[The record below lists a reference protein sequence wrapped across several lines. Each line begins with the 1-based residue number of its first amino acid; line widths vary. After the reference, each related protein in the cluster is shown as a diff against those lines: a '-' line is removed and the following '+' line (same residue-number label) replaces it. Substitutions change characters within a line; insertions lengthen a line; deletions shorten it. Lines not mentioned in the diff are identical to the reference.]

1 MVPYERQQKILS
13 ILKNVELIK
22 FEELKKEFT
31 NVSDSTLRRD
41 LKELEKNNKIENLSG
56 GAIKILSAVGEI
68 PISTR
73 NTLNN
78 DKKEKIA
85 SLAADE
91 IVDGD
96 VIYLDSGSTCSLLF
110 KEIVSKRIT
119 IYTTNTDIFALGGN
133 INSDIIILGG
143 LFNPINSSV
152 SGALTEEN
160 LKDIYFNKCF
170 LGVNGVSDKFGVTTP
185 TIEEAVKKRL
195 VKNHSDTIY
204 LLCDSTKFHKL
215 SNVKAFNLE
224 GVTIISDENDLK
236 LSEKISIIY

>member
-1 MVPYERQQKILS
+1 M
-13 ILKNVELIK
+13 
-22 FEELKKEFT
+22 
-31 NVSDSTLRRD
+31 STFSEGVVVL
-41 LKELEKNNKIENLSG
+41 
-56 GAIKILSAVGEI
+56 
-68 PISTR
+68 
-73 NTLNN
+73 
-78 DKKEKIA
+78 
-85 SLAADE
+85 
-91 IVDGD
+91 
-96 VIYLDSGSTCSLLF
+96 IYLDSGSTCSLLF

-195 VKNHSDTIY
+195 VKNH
-204 LLCDSTKFHKL
+204 
-215 SNVKAFNLE
+215 
-224 GVTIISDENDLK
+224 
-236 LSEKISIIY
+236 